1 MEHAAIEDDDEDREP
16 TGRTM
21 QIRAAGARGDVAEL
35 ARALERM
42 QRSIDKLGETEAK
55 RAGASTVWRWAG
67 GIAATVAIAIGSAAL
82 GLAQDAAVDHDR
94 LGAEIARGDRE
105 QTRVDGLASDLGE
118 VRRDQAGTSATLV
131 EVRTAIVDV
140 RDEVRALRREVAER
154 DRRR

>member
-1 MEHAAIEDDDEDREP
+1 MEHASPEDDDDREP

-21 QIRAAGARGDVAEL
+21 KIREAGARGDVREL
-35 ARALERM
+35 ARAVERM
-42 QRSIDKLGETEAK
+42 QRSIDALGKSEER
-55 RAGASTVWRWAG
+55 RAGAATVWRWAG
-67 GIAATVAIAIGSAAL
+67 GIAATIAIAIGSAAL

-105 QTRVDGLASDLGE
+105 QTRLDGIASDLGD